1 MGRGG
6 RHGYDVAP
14 MNPMHERDYAT
25 PIMDPRATP
34 PGACPQPAVH
44 PELEGQPLGQPW
56 AAPAAGPLRRG
67 VLTSARPD
75 DKAALAQQI
84 CDVMRMMYEHEFVV
98 ANDGNV
104 SCRLPNGNILI
115 TASGVLKGYMT
126 PDQVI
131 ECDAQGNSLDGRRVT
146 TEIKMHVAAYQ
157 VRPDIRAVVH
167 GHPIFAVA
175 FSLAGI
181 SLAECVIPEIIVTM
195 GTIPTAP
202 YATPST
208 YDLPESLATFLARGD
223 AVIMER
229 HGVVCVGSDLI
240 DGYKK
245 MEMVEHTAKIT
256 HAART
261 MGVVRPIAPPGV
273 KALLDTRKSLGIYT
287 KNNLCDGC
295 GAREVCAAPIFPDAA
310 MAAPPMHRRPSG

>member
-1 MGRGG
+1 M
-6 RHGYDVAP
+6 A
-14 MNPMHERDYAT
+14 ERDDTASPT
-25 PIMDPRATP
+25 PMMDPQ
-34 PGACPQPAVH
+34 PGECFPPAVD
-44 PELEGQPLGQPW
+44 PSLEGKPLGEPW
-56 AAPAAGPLRRG
+56 SAPTAPPERRG
-67 VLTSARPD
+67 VMTSAAPD

-84 CDVMRMMYEHEFVV
+84 CDVMRMMYEQEMVV

-104 SCRLPNGNILI
+104 SARLPNGNLLI

-146 TEIKMHVAAYQ
+146 TEVKMHVAAYET
-157 VRPDIRAVVH
+157 RPDIRAVVH
-167 GHPIFAVA
+167 GHPIYAVA
-175 FSLAGI
+175 FSLAGV

-208 YDLPESLATFLARGD
+208 YALPESLQAFLSRGD

-229 HGVVCVGSDLI
+229 HGVVTVGSDLI
-240 DGYKK
+240 DAYKK

-256 HAART
+256 HAARQL
-261 MGVVRPIAPPGV
+261 GVVRPIAPPGV
-273 KALLDTRKSLGIYT
+273 KDLLDTRKNLGIYS

-295 GAREVCAAPIFPDAA
+295 GAREVCAAPIFPDGSVTAPAA
-310 MAAPPMHRRPSG
+310 SRT

>member
-1 MGRGG
+1 MMNDARPTPGID
-6 RHGYDVAP
+6 DVAP
-14 MNPMHERDYAT
+14 TPSGCPAPAVDPALEGKPIGAT
-25 PIMDPRATP
+25 PWSAP
-34 PGACPQPAVH
+34 PQPPTRH
-44 PELEGQPLGQPW
+44 GILTQ
-56 AAPAAGPLRRG
+56 AA
-67 VLTSARPD
+67 PD

-84 CDVMRMMYEHEFVV
+84 CDVMRIMYHHEFVV

-104 SCRLPNGNILI
+104 SCRLPNGNLLI
-115 TASGVLKGYMT
+115 TASGALKGYMT

-131 ECDAQGNSLDGRRVT
+131 ECDPQGNALDGRKVT
-146 TEIKMHVAAYQ
+146 TEVKMHVAAYQ
-157 VRPDIRAVVH
+157 ERPDIRAVVH
-167 GHPIFAVA
+167 GHPIYAVA

-181 SLAECVIPEIIVTM
+181 SLAGCAIPEIIVTM

-208 YDLPESLATFLARGD
+208 DGLPDSLREFLRTGD

-229 HGVVCVGSDLI
+229 HGVVCVGGDLI
-240 DGYKK
+240 DAYKK

-261 MGVVRPIAPPGV
+261 LGGNVTPLPPPEV
-273 KALLDTRKSLGIYT
+273 KTLLETRKKLGIYT

-295 GAREVCAAPIFPDAA
+295 GAREVCAAPLFPE
-310 MAAPPMHRRPSG
+310 

>member
-1 MGRGG
+1 M
-6 RHGYDVAP
+6 DQ
-14 MNPMHERDYAT
+14 RDHAT
-25 PIMDPRATP
+25 PLLDPPPTP
-34 PGACPQPAVH
+34 PGACAPSAID
-44 PELEGQPLGQPW
+44 PEREGKPLGATWTASDP
-56 AAPAAGPLRRG
+56 GPVRRG
-67 VLTSARPD
+67 VVTFARAD

-84 CDVMRMMYEHEFVV
+84 CDVMRLMYEHEFVV

-104 SCRLPNGNILI
+104 SARLPNGNILI

-126 PDQVI
+126 PDQII
-131 ECDAQGNSLDGRRVT
+131 ECDAEGRTLDGRRVT
-146 TEIKMHVAAYQ
+146 TEVKMHVAAYRA
-157 VRPDIRAVVH
+157 RPDIRAVVH
-167 GHPIFAVA
+167 GHPIYAVA

-181 SLAECVIPEIIVTM
+181 SLAECTIPEIIVTM
-195 GTIPTAP
+195 GSIPTAP

-208 YDLPESLATFLARGD
+208 YDLPESLQHFLARGD

-229 HGVVCVGSDLI
+229 HGVVCIGSDLI
-240 DGYKK
+240 DAYKK

-261 MGVVRPIAPPGV
+261 LGVVRPLAPPDV

-295 GAREVCAAPIFPDAA
+295 GAREVCAAPLYPDASVVTA
-310 MAAPPMHRRPSG
+310 GRTGAR